1 MDYTLILL
9 AIIFIETMV
18 ILLLICT
25 NKEKFTESSIFLDDL
40 VYLMKTKPSYTKYL
54 EFLIENKN
62 KSLNLVVK
70 SNYMK
75 LLKEAEDDII
85 SAESIVKLA

>member
-9 AIIFIETMV
+9 AIIFTEAAI
-18 ILLLICT
+18 ILLLACT
-25 NKEKFTESSIFLDDL
+25 NKEKFTDSNIFLDNL

-62 KSLNLVVK
+62 KSSNLVIK

-75 LLKEAEDDII
+75 LLKEAEDGII
-85 SAESIVKLA
+85 STQSIVKLA